1 MAKIDPMPPTE
12 SNIIAEN
19 LETGFID
26 EKRIIIRQKW
36 KIRECLSANVWETTF
51 LFRLKLK

>member
-1 MAKIDPMPPTE
+1 MAKIDPMPPIE
-12 SNIIAEN
+12 SNIKAEN
-19 LETGFID
+19 LETGFVD
-26 EKRIIIRQKW
+26 EKRIIIRKKW